1 MSQFEKRLKNLTEE
15 AILKLAKKGEFFKT
29 DYSSRQT
36 LPPDFMSGVWALV
49 DVEKVKKQM
58 AKRLEEELANR
69 IVNQMAAELATDVK
83 QILSVKE
90 RREALRAVARENMER
105 ICGGKLLSS

>member
-1 MSQFEKRLKNLTEE
+1 MTSFNAQLKEAMEKS
-15 AILKLAKKGEFFKT
+15 ILKMVQDGGMVQPNHRDRMK
-29 DYSSRQT
+29 
-36 LPPDFMSGVWALV
+36 LPDGFMADVWGLV
-49 DVEKVKKQM
+49 DLEKIKAQM

-69 IVNQMAAELATDVK
+69 VVNHMAAELATDVK

-105 ICGGKLLSS
+105 ICGGKL